1 MDRRLDWV
9 ARKGVLAVALYFAIV
24 GGIGWLQYAIAAF
37 VWLPLAT
44 NLWAVASGSAWRAIV
59 RTGVPPTAAATFD
72 LAVLGSMFL
81 AHWYWTAFA
90 YAVACGFAALM
101 QAHAP
106 SKP

>member
-9 ARKGVLAVALYFAIV
+9 ARKGVLAIALYFAIV
-24 GGIGWLQYAIAAF
+24 GGIGWLQYAIAAY
-37 VWLPLAT
+37 VWLPLAS
-44 NLWAVASGSAWRAIV
+44 NLWSVASGGAWRSIA
-59 RTGVPPTAAATFD
+59 RTGVRPTASATFD

-81 AHWYWTAFA
+81 AHWYWTACA
-90 YAVACGFAALM
+90 YAVACGFAALT